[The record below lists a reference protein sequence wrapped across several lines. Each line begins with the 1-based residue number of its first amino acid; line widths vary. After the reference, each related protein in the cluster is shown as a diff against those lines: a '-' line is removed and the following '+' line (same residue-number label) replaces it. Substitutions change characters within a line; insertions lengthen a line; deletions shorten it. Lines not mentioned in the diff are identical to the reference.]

1 VDRPRFRH
9 ISGKVLP
16 IADRSVIDHLP
27 PHHLDTC
34 FGCGPLN
41 EARLGI
47 HPRYEGDLVV
57 AEIEFHPRF
66 EGGPGLAH
74 GGAIAAFF
82 DDLIGFVS
90 MAHQRPAV
98 TAKLEVN
105 YLRPIPLGVTIR
117 GEAWLAGDDGRKLY
131 AEAVGFGPGGVVH
144 VEVAGLFIEVGIE
157 HFTKALEGPT
167 PYPVSMYRSDE
178 YYP

>member
-1 VDRPRFRH
+1 MPESPFRH
-9 ISGKVLP
+9 ITGRVVP
-16 IADRSVIDHLP
+16 IADRSVIEGLP

-34 FGCGPLN
+34 FGCGPRN

-47 HPRYEGDLVV
+47 EPRYEDDKVV

-66 EGGPGLAH
+66 EGGPGLVH

-82 DDLIGFVS
+82 DDLIGFVA

-105 YLRPIPLGVTIR
+105 YLRPIRLGVTIR
-117 GEAWLAGDDGRKLY
+117 GEAWLAGQEGRKLFP
-131 AEAVGFGPGGVVH
+131 EAVGYGPDGTVH
-144 VEVAGLFIEVGIE
+144 VEVSGLFLEVGID
-157 HFTKALEGPT
+157 HFARALEEPT
-167 PYPVSMYRSDE
+167 PYPASMYRSDE